1 MNGQVNNAEY
11 DFLWKLLANPADPN
25 HSYIF
30 SLQSLVADFPQ
41 SGALR
46 ALLMPNGDKR
56 HVKHAAAYFNP
67 VLLHKLATAPDS
79 LPRVS
84 AEQIIFCDDL
94 PPVSSDIHYNIPQ
107 AEPFVPPVLQPEV
120 EYLPVIDDDVVTE
133 SADQAPEADDH
144 TGPGGSETASDVV
157 DPSRQD
163 TPAYINDDRPAEDA
177 PATFHQEPQE
187 QTTFQP
193 LYTPSVSS
201 EDLAKEYEQYMAK
214 TEITPTEP
222 VSSYEEDAVRYFHQ
236 PIDDEVYDEIVSIE
250 DIGLEQLA
258 ILNKSARESE
268 NDDNYF
274 VFEPAIDD
282 DAKQRAEPELQPA
295 FEEQAQNRGANQPV
309 PALAGSNPSG
319 SNTKDDVSKYNDE
332 KMPYTF
338 MWWLD
343 KTRKEHAYIYQP
355 YVSNSAPAAQHPKQT
370 ADERPVLDEL
380 QKQYYQNIVSNTSLA
395 GLYDDPPKMRGNQ
408 PPVRKED
415 KIIERFIQEEPHI
428 KHPTDMKLDNE
439 NKAKRSSEDKEEL
452 VTETLARIYTEQM
465 LYHKAVITYKK
476 LMLKYPE
483 KSLYFAG
490 QIEQLENKIN

>member
-30 SLQSLVADFPQ
+30 SLQSLVSDFPQ

-56 HVKHAAAYFNP
+56 HVKHAAAYFTP
-67 VLLHKLATAPDS
+67 MLLHKLATAPDS

-84 AEQIIFCDDL
+84 NEQIVFSDDL
-94 PPVSSDIHYNIPQ
+94 PRVSSDIHYNILQ
-107 AEPFVPPVLQPEV
+107 AEPFVPPVPQPEA
-120 EYLPVIDDDVVTE
+120 EYLPVVDDEDAVIEDEANAAEVQYNYID
-133 SADQAPEADDH
+133 ADAI
-144 TGPGGSETASDVV
+144 V
-157 DPSRQD
+157 DQSHENI
-163 TPAYINDDRPAEDA
+163 PAYIDEAVQAEE
-177 PATFHQEPQE
+177 ATAAFHQVPQQAPVEEPV
-187 QTTFQP
+187 P
-193 LYTPSVSS
+193 APSVTS

-214 TEITPTEP
+214 TEITPTES
-222 VSSYEEDAVRYFHQ
+222 VSSYEEDEIRYFHQ

-258 ILNKSARESE
+258 ILNKSAQESA
-268 NDDNYF
+268 DGGDNYF
-274 VFEPAIDD
+274 VFEPEIAE
-282 DAKQRAEPELQPA
+282 DAGKKQ
-295 FEEQAQNRGANQPV
+295 EQASQPVSDTQQTPPQPTNQPV
-309 PALAGSNPSG
+309 PVLSG
-319 SNTKDDVSKYNDE
+319 SNFGGGDTKDHVSKYNDE
-332 KMPYTF
+332 KMPYSF

-355 YVSNSAPAAQHPKQT
+355 YVSNKVPAAAPKQN
-370 ADERPVLDEL
+370 ADEKPVLDEL
-380 QKQYYQNIVSNTSLA
+380 QKQYYQNIVSNTSLT
-395 GLYDDPPKMRGNQ
+395 GLYNDPLKMSGNQ
-408 PPVRKED
+408 SSVRKED

-465 LYHKAVITYKK
+465 LYHKAIITYKK

-490 QIEQLENKIN
+490 QIDQLENKIN